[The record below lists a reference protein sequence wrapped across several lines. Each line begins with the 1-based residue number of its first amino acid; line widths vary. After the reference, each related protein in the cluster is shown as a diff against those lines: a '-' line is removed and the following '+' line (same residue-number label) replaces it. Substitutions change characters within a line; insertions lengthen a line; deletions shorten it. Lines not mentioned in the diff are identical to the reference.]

1 MVIALALAL
10 APLISTHHICAFCC
24 SPSKLYYF
32 LVGFVLVSE
41 IPNCRASIDV
51 YLLHLIYFTKFNIK
65 WKISKI
71 NENLMLF
78 ELVDDFL

>member
-1 MVIALALAL
+1 M
-10 APLISTHHICAFCC
+10 
-24 SPSKLYYF
+24 
-32 LVGFVLVSE
+32 GFVLVSE